1 MHCFSCKAFSLRLTV
16 DAVFNLIFFYDGERK
31 FATLFLYVRMLFFQ
45 RRLNILELFLIKNS
59 MTSVLAV

>member
-1 MHCFSCKAFSLRLTV
+1 M

-31 FATLFLYVRMLFFQ
+31 FATLFLYVRMLFFH